1 MAEERV
7 DKPDDLN
14 NSFDLGRK
22 RKRQDN
28 LDDEAEINDED
39 ETVTDQLKNRGV
51 LRKMHKAQ
59 DKSPSES
66 TSKSPS

>member
-28 LDDEAEINDED
+28 LDDEADED
-39 ETVTDQLKNRGV
+39 
-51 LRKMHKAQ
+51 
-59 DKSPSES
+59 
-66 TSKSPS
+66 